1 MQTDQLS
8 GDQLDYWVA
17 RARGLELMQQNG
29 NWLYHPGHNLPPRQ
43 WQPTRYWSQGGPIIE
58 ELKIDL
64 NWDTEG
70 TQEWS
75 ASIEP
80 DILAGCVCAAVVR
93 VMIVVA
99 QTGLRAWCAVRR
111 GPAPAA
117 NADLNIADRTV
128 QRHQIRC
135 GGHGET
141 E

>member
-29 NWLYHPGHNLPPRQ
+29 NWLYHPGHKLPPRQ

-80 DILAGCVCAAVVR
+80 DILAHGSSVLEASMRAYVTAVLG
-93 VMIVVA
+93 
-99 QTGLRAWCAVRR
+99 TTL
-111 GPAPAA
+111 PS
-117 NADLNIADRTV
+117 
-128 QRHQIRC
+128 
-135 GGHGET
+135 E
-141 E
+141 